1 MLALFLDEEPTYG
14 YLPPVYYY
22 QGRVREA
29 MKTTGFAD
37 SYKQYLAIRGN
48 STEDRLA
55 LDARKRAGL

>member
-1 MLALFLDEEPTYG
+1 
-14 YLPPVYYY
+14 
-22 QGRVREA
+22 
-29 MKTTGFAD
+29 MKTTGLVD